1 MKKYTLLYIYAVWV
15 TLLIGITTG
24 CTDDVMIPTGSVG
37 STEVT
42 VDLNFGHSDFNQV
55 EVTTRA
61 TLNEVP
67 ESRVQNLFVYIFSAN
82 GERIYSH
89 YFDNSNKH
97 ESVAQLEDANCWTV
111 ANMTEVGGKQT
122 SGTVRIKA
130 PTLTNGSLYLIA
142 NIDADMV
149 NISPEKLNTVR
160 SLDELRALDAT
171 LRQEITSRNGF
182 FPMTAS
188 VDGVNILE
196 SGEMVKDGT
205 SVTATLIRM
214 DAKVQVYVRVATGNE
229 LSTTTGEVTTL
240 QKLQGF
246 IPESWRVVNLPK
258 AAYVLERNR
267 ADYPTNYDYD
277 QAGYFHSEA
286 VGFETAEEKTFTYTD
301 QQGNTQTATS
311 EMNGFSFYMLE
322 NREPMK
328 QTVSGNY
335 HMRDMRTKG
344 ADGKY
349 LTTGDQWAYA
359 PEEGTYVEI
368 KGTVKMD
375 VDVTGQQQQHL
386 EANVTYYI
394 HLGDINQSKD
404 NYDIER
410 NTHYTYTITIKGV
423 NKIELEVNTSNGTAA
438 DVQEHEPGATG
449 SVYMAREAVYTF
461 DAHYGQRVFPF
472 DSEMVSSEALT
483 WYVKTPFGREGTP
496 EKVGGVEI
504 PTGMDY
510 RWVQFMVNEVDAN
523 GSYSKANQ
531 WYPGDDDSRLMDVLE
546 FTRFVKE
553 EKRKLIINPATS
565 AFKPEVD
572 NSYPEGQ
579 RNRYRIYVTAFVNE
593 FYYEQDP
600 ITGEKREG
608 LWKEFVNQPNR
619 LMHILSDS
627 KVSLDGASTTT
638 GSVIS
643 IVQRSIQ
650 TPYNI
655 NKEALTTAWGC
666 ETVDEVE
673 SSSMWFYTTGESN
686 TTGPGT
692 QTNMGND
699 SQTNGLYNTAC
710 LWGMVNGGSY
720 TGGVRWDTYLDYERE
735 NDYPAAANKKTYFL
749 KDNYAVLRYAP
760 LMRNRDNNGNGV
772 IDANELRWYIASID
786 QLYGLYMGEQGLNG
800 DACLYTSSRGS
811 QTTSGYAGAHP
822 WRNHVIASTKS
833 GNNYPL
839 ILWAEEG
846 ISTSA
851 YRDDIGYSKQ
861 GPYSIRCVRNLGMDY
876 NSEAEAQSGIL
887 TNTPESLIKFSQL
900 TEGTVNQ
907 NTVYRFDLTNI
918 NDKSIRFYT
927 TRELEPSDEHSEIS
941 RTFYGFET
949 GPLTSYGSTNNYQG
963 YLDLKAALEA
973 GNSPCA
979 EGYRVPNVREAAL
992 MYLYCKN
999 TNWWNGYTMVS
1010 TYYSNGLLGNGKDG
1024 QSPSWQF
1031 IHNNA
1036 TIGQTGVNGIRSVRD
1051 WNPNEE

>member
-1 MKKYTLLYIYAVWV
+1 MKTKLYSYITWFVF
-15 TLLIGITTG
+15 LFGIMTS
-24 CTDDVMIPTGSVG
+24 CDDETVIPAGDVSD
-37 STEVT
+37 TEVM
-42 VDLNFGHSDFNQV
+42 VHLAFGHTDFERV

-61 TLNEVP
+61 TLDEVP
-67 ESRVQNLFVYIFSAN
+67 ESRIQNLFIYIFDSN

-89 YFDNSNKH
+89 YFDNSNKY
-97 ESVAQLEDANCWTV
+97 ESEEQLEDANCWTV
-111 ANMTEVGGKQT
+111 DNMTEVGGKQT

-130 PTLTNGSLYLIA
+130 PILTNGNLYLIA

-149 NISPEKLNTVR
+149 NISPEKLNTIR
-160 SLDELRALDAT
+160 SVNELRALDAT
-171 LRQEITSRNGF
+171 LRQEITSRNGY
-182 FPMTAS
+182 FPMTAI
-188 VDGVNILE
+188 VENINILE
-196 SGEMVKDGT
+196 SGEMVKEG
-205 SVTATLIRM
+205 VPITANLTRM
-214 DAKVQVYVRVATGNE
+214 DAKVQVYIRVAIGNE
-229 LSTTTGEVTTL
+229 LSSTTDNVTTL
-240 QKLQGF
+240 QKLQEF

-258 AAYVLERNR
+258 AAYVLERNNT
-267 ADYPTNYDYD
+267 DYPTDYDYN

-286 VGFETAEEKTFTYTD
+286 VGFETVEEKEFTYTD
-301 QQGNTQTATS
+301 QQGNTQTTTA
-311 EMNGFSFYMLE
+311 EVNGFSFYMLE

-328 QTVSGNY
+328 QTVNGNF
-335 HMRDMRTKG
+335 HMRDMRTKDI
-344 ADGKY
+344 DGKY
-349 LTTGDQWAYA
+349 MTAGDQWAYA
-359 PEEGTYVEI
+359 PEDGTYLEI
-368 KGTVKMD
+368 KGTIKMD

-394 HLGDINQSKD
+394 HLGDINASKD

-410 NTHYTYTITIKGV
+410 NTHYTYTITVKGV
-423 NKIELEVNTSNGTAA
+423 NKIELEVNTSNDTAT

-449 SVYMAREAVYTF
+449 SVYIAREAVHTF
-461 DAHYGQRVFPF
+461 DAHYGQRVFSF
-472 DSEMVSSEALT
+472 DSEMISSEALT

-510 RWVQFMVNEVDAN
+510 KWVQFMVNKVDAN
-523 GSYSKANQ
+523 GSYSKNNQ
-531 WYPGDDDSRLMDVLE
+531 WYPGDEDSRLMDVLE
-546 FTRFVKE
+546 FTRFVKD
-553 EKRKLIINPATS
+553 EKNKLTTNPETS

-579 RNRYRIYVTAFVNE
+579 RNRYRIYVTVFINE
-593 FYYEQDP
+593 FYYEEDP
-600 ITGEKREG
+600 ITGEQRKG

-638 GSVIS
+638 GSVIT

-666 ETVDEVE
+666 ETEDEVAN
-673 SSSMWFYTTGESN
+673 SGMWFYSTNESN

-692 QTNMGND
+692 QTNMGNN
-699 SQTNGLYNTAC
+699 SQTNGLYNTAS
-710 LWGMVNGGSY
+710 LWGMVNNGNY
-720 TGGVRWDTYLDYERE
+720 TNSVRWDTYLDYERE
-735 NDYPAAANKKTYFL
+735 NEHPTTAEKKTYFL

-772 IDANELRWYIASID
+772 IDADELRWYIASID

-800 DACLYTSSRGS
+800 DASLYSSARGS
-811 QTTSGYAGAHP
+811 QTTSAYEGADP
-822 WRNHVIASTKS
+822 WRNHIVTSTKS
-833 GNNYPL
+833 SSNYPL

-851 YRDDIGYSKQ
+851 YRDDIGYNKQ

-876 NSEAEAQSGIL
+876 SSDEEAQSSIL

-900 TEGTVNQ
+900 SEGNVNQ
-907 NTVYRFDLTNI
+907 HTVYRFDLTNI

-949 GPLTSYGSTNNYQG
+949 GPLTTYGTANNYQA
-963 YLDLKAALEA
+963 YLDLKASLEA
-973 GNSPCA
+973 GNSPCP

-1031 IHNNA
+1031 THNNA
-1036 TIGQTGVNGIRSVRD
+1036 TIGQTGINGIRSVRD
-1051 WNPNEE
+1051 WNPME